1 MRTRFG
7 SGRCLLPNDCGE
19 TRSALLRLAGLVAS
33 ATSTPRITMKL
44 TQRTLVAVLI
54 AAIALPVTGFAA
66 KGERRKKNADA
77 AAIPAFAAVDKNGDD
92 SVTEAEF
99 VAANDK
105 LGADAAKTRFGLLDK
120 NSDGKL
126 SKEEYAA
133 GATPEKKKRKK
144 NQQ

>member
-1 MRTRFG
+1 MLDSPPRRPQP
-7 SGRCLLPNDCGE
+7 LE
-19 TRSALLRLAGLVAS
+19 
-33 ATSTPRITMKL
+33 STKKL
-44 TQRTLVAVLI
+44 THRTLVALLI
-54 AAIALPVTGFAA
+54 ASIALPVGAFAA
-66 KGERRKKNADA
+66 KGERKKKNADA
-77 AAIPAFAAVDKNGDD
+77 AAIPAFATVDKNSDD
-92 SVTEAEF
+92 SISEAEF